1 MANRPAPAL
10 VLRGGDRERLES
22 WLRSRSVKAG
32 LVKRAR
38 IVLLAADG
46 VGNREIAHRVGASPT
61 TVIQWRSRYEERGL
75 VGLEDHERSGRPR
88 ELDHASIVTAT
99 LMPPPKKLGVTHWS
113 TRLLAG
119 QLKI

>member
-10 VLRGGDRERLES
+10 VLGDGDRERLAS

-46 VGNREIAHRVGASPT
+46 VTNQEHR
-61 TVIQWRSRYEERGL
+61 RSR
-75 VGLEDHERSGRPR
+75 GR
-88 ELDHASIVTAT
+88 
-99 LMPPPKKLGVTHWS
+99 
-113 TRLLAG
+113 LAHDRDRVA
-119 QLKI
+119 

>member
-10 VLRGGDRERLES
+10 MLRDGDRERLES

-46 VGNREIAHRVGASPT
+46 LTNLEIAARVGASRT
-61 TVIQWRSRYEERGL
+61 TVIEWRNRYLARGL
-75 VGLEDHERSGRPR
+75 AGLEDRDRSGRPR
-88 ELDHASIVTAT
+88 ELDHAAIVTAT
-99 LMPPPKKLGVTHWS
+99 LSPPPTGRPGCS
-113 TRLLAG
+113 RAS
-119 QLKI
+119 